1 MYASVTSIAQE
12 SPHTQQFK
20 GSNLVYCLISHDLCI
35 ATLSREVMNKHAFIS
50 ASCCLCISV
59 SPTLPK
65 NTIYIHTLSHLDETV
80 TVQSKSVDSF
90 KPTLSA
96 AKPRLELRCAVS
108 SQLHQRQKGSYLF
121 LKKQQQLNAPPNH
134 PKPPQTPKILL
145 KSLKLNIYVGER
157 DGSHE

>member
-20 GSNLVYCLISHDLCI
+20 GGNLIYCLISRDLCI

-59 SPTLPK
+59 SPALPK

-80 TVQSKSVDSF
+80 TVQSKSLDSF

-96 AKPRLELRCAVS
+96 AKPRLELLCAVS
-108 SQLHQRQKGSYLF
+108 SQMHQRQKGSYLF
-121 LKKQQQLNAPPNH
+121 LKKQQLNTPPNH
-134 PKPPQTPKILL
+134 AKPPQTPKILL
-145 KSLKLNIYVGER
+145 KSLKLIYVGKR
-157 DGSHE
+157 DGE